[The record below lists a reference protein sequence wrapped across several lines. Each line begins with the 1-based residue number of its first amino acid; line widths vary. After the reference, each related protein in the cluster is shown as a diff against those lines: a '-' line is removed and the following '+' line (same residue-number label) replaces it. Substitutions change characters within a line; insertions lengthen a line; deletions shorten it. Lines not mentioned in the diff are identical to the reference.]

1 MSTLIIVESPAKA
14 RTISKFLGGSYVVKA
29 SMGHVRD
36 LPKSKIGV
44 DLANN
49 FEPTYDISK
58 DKVKVI
64 AELKADSKK
73 ADKIILATDEDRE
86 GEAIAWHLAEALG
99 LNKDKG
105 RGIKDKSK
113 TVQRIAFHEITKP
126 AIEEALKN
134 PREID
139 THLVDA
145 QQARRVLDRF
155 VGYELSPLLWKKVR
169 YGLSAGRVQS
179 VAVRLIV
186 DREREIQAFVPTE
199 YWSLTAKLETPRG
212 DSFFAELSKIDGEK
226 AIVSD
231 SETAHRIESE
241 VSNAQFSVQKVEK
254 KSLRRSPAPPF
265 TTSTLQQEAARKL
278 GFSVSKTMMLAQR
291 LYDGSY
297 GEGLITYMR
306 TDSVNLAT
314 SAVSSARA
322 VITSKFGAKFVSPEV
337 RKFITKSKGAQEAH
351 EAIRPVDPSRTPEML
366 ARDLEFDALRLYE
379 LIWKRTLACQMAD
392 AELEQTGADIVA
404 ASRYTFRATGQVV
417 RFPGFFQIY
426 TEGRDEDDTTDDDEK
441 RLPEINEG
449 ELTKLLG
456 LVPEQHFTK
465 PPARYTEASLVKK
478 LETEGIGRPSTYAP
492 TITTVIKRGYVEKEA
507 KALKPTDTG
516 FVVNDFLVEHFTK
529 IVDYKFTAKMEEE
542 LDEIA
547 EGKLPWQKV
556 MGEFYEPFH
565 ALIVEKEGIEKAA
578 VTATPTDIKCEKC
591 NAPMQ
596 IKLGRFGK
604 FLSCSRY
611 PECKAMKPLPV
622 ELGGKPEPVIDDAMK
637 ELAKKICPLCNSPL
651 EVKRGRFGPFVGCT
665 KYPECKHIE
674 KVVRSTGITCDVCG
688 KGTFNERTQR
698 KTGKKFYGCSNYPA
712 CRRIVNIDPRETP
725 PSEQPQKES
734 KWKGKKSPAKDTTET
749 ATKKV
754 TKAKTATKP
763 KAKPKK
769 KS

>member
-14 RTISKFLGGSYVVKA
+14 RTISKFLGSSYVVKA

-36 LPKSKIGV
+36 LPKSKLGV
-44 DLANN
+44 DPANN

-58 DKVKVI
+58 DKVKVV
-64 AELKADSKK
+64 AELRSDSKK
-73 ADKIILATDEDRE
+73 ADTVILATDEDRE

-99 LNKDKG
+99 LGKTKK
-105 RGIKDKSK
+105 GIKEKI
-113 TVQRIAFHEITKP
+113 VQRIAFHEITKP

-139 THLVDA
+139 MHLVDA

-186 DREREIQAFVPTE
+186 DREREIQAFITTE
-199 YWSLTAKLETPRG
+199 YWSLTTKLETPRG

-226 AIVSD
+226 AIVSN
-231 SETAHRIESE
+231 SETAQRIESE
-241 VSNAQFSVQKVEK
+241 VQHATFSVHKVEK
-254 KSLRRSPAPPF
+254 KSVRRTPAPPF

-306 TDSVNLAT
+306 TDSVNLAI
-314 SAVSSARA
+314 SAVSAARA
-322 VITSKFGAKFVSPEV
+322 AITAKFGAKYLAPTA
-337 RKFITKSKGAQEAH
+337 RKFFTKSKGAQEAH
-351 EAIRPVDPSRTPEML
+351 EAIRPVDPARSPESL
-366 ARDLEFDALRLYE
+366 AGVLEHDARRLYE

-404 ASRYTFRATGQVV
+404 ARYTFRATGQVV
-417 RFPGFFQIY
+417 RFAGFFQIY
-426 TEGRDEDDTTDDDEK
+426 TEGRDDDDTTDDDEK

-449 ELTKLLG
+449 EITKLLG
-456 LVPEQHFTK
+456 LIPEQHFTK

-516 FVVNDFLVEHFTK
+516 FVVNDFLVEHFAK
-529 IVDYKFTAKMEEE
+529 IIDYKFTATMEES
-542 LDEIA
+542 LDAVA
-547 EGKLPWQKV
+547 EGAHNWVELLR
-556 MGEFYEPFH
+556 EFYEPFH
-565 ALIVEKEGIEKAA
+565 ALILEKDSIEKSA
-578 VTATPTDIKCEKC
+578 VTATPTDITCEKC
-591 NAPMQ
+591 GAMMA

-604 FLSCSRY
+604 FLSCSSY

-674 KVVRSTGITCDVCG
+674 KVVRSTGITCDACG

-698 KTGKKFYGCSNYPA
+698 KTGKKFYGCSNYPS

-734 KWKGKKSPAKDTTET
+734 KFKGKKYPTKEASEVT
-749 ATKKV
+749 AKKV

-763 KAKPKK
+763 KAKIKK